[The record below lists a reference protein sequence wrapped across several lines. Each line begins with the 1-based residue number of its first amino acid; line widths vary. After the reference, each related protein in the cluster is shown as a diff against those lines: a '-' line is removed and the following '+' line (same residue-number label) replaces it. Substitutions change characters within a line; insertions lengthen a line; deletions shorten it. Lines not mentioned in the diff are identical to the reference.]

1 MQQDVN
7 LDAFS
12 RPGPRSSTCILVKNL
27 PYATTASSLQTLF
40 APHGTISRL
49 LVPPSGTIAIVE
61 MADKDSAQKAWRA
74 LVYKQFGGSV
84 LYLEKAPAAIW
95 SGGAAKADK
104 NNKDDAAVL
113 PVVAANSVRKGTATT
128 SAGSE
133 SDAAPGATLFL
144 KNLNFA
150 TTTPRLRAAFDHLDG
165 FVFARVQTKPDPNRP
180 GETLSMGFGF
190 AGFKT
195 PAQAQRAKE
204 AQAGMVLDGHEIE
217 INFAKRDTDKVGGRG
232 GGNARTTTT
241 AAAGKESSTKLLVKN
256 VPFEATRN
264 DLRQL
269 FGCVHNFSH
278 LLPLIF
284 RSVCRLG
291 VSHLTDHPS
300 LLHTTTEPT
309 GNSSL
314 SVSPARWTTRRAV
327 SPSSSLPLA
336 ATPNPRS
343 RRSNTPTCSDGTWSS
358 SGPGPRTASVR
369 DRDRPMRGARRRS
382 TFRDRRGGPRPS
394 LPSRRLL
401 YRLSV
406 KGLPAT
412 RLSL

>member
-27 PYATTASSLQTLF
+27 PYATPASSLQTLF

-104 NNKDDAAVL
+104 NKKDDAAVL
-113 PVVAANSVRKGTATT
+113 PVVAANSVKKAAVAS

-165 FVFARVQTKPDPNRP
+165 FVFARVQTKPDPKRP

-204 AQAGMVLDGHEIE
+204 AQAGMVLDGHEVE

-232 GGNARTTTT
+232 GNTTTTT

-269 FGCVHNFSH
+269 FGCVTIF
-278 LLPLIF
+278 LPLIS
-284 RSVCRLG
+284 RSSADLVL
-291 VSHLTDHPS
+291 
-300 LLHTTTEPT
+300 
-309 GNSSL
+309 
-314 SVSPARWTTRRAV
+314 
-327 SPSSSLPLA
+327 
-336 ATPNPRS
+336 
-343 RRSNTPTCSDGTWSS
+343 
-358 SGPGPRTASVR
+358 
-369 DRDRPMRGARRRS
+369 
-382 TFRDRRGGPRPS
+382 
-394 LPSRRLL
+394 
-401 YRLSV
+401 
-406 KGLPAT
+406 
-412 RLSL
+412 